1 MTLRRGLVVAIFV
14 TLAASAS
21 GQTVTPELKQAVEA
35 GMAAKQSGNLDKAI
49 EEFRKV
55 VRLAPDLA
63 AGHVNLGAVFFD
75 KQDYAN
81 SVPALRRALELNP
94 NLPGASIM
102 LGTALLALGYPAEAI
117 PHFEKTQTID
127 MLGIALVEA
136 GREREG
142 IDRLEAALADAR
154 NSNNPD
160 LLYYLSQAHIKLAKQ
175 VAAKVLA
182 TAPADS
188 PRRKLLLGESYAAA
202 GQREAAN
209 KEFTQALAN
218 RPSLRGVH
226 LRLGELALES
236 GNIPEAEKQFAQEV
250 AVSPGSAQA
259 AYRYGAALLN
269 KGDTTA
275 ALRELRRA
283 NTLTADMPET
293 LIELGK
299 AEVASNNIAEAE
311 KALRRVV
318 ELEPEST
325 LAETAH
331 FQLSQIYR
339 RTNRTADADR
349 ETKLFQA
356 LRARRTRNNGK

>member
-1 MTLRRGLVVAIFV
+1 MILRLGLVVAL
-14 TLAASAS
+14 TGLLAASAS
-21 GQTVTPELKQAVEA
+21 GQTITPELKQAAEA

-81 SVPALRRALELNP
+81 AVPALRRALELNP

-188 PRRKLLLGESYAAA
+188 PRRNLLLGESYAAA

-339 RTNRTADADR
+339 RTNRTADADH
-349 ETKLFQA
+349 ETKLFQS